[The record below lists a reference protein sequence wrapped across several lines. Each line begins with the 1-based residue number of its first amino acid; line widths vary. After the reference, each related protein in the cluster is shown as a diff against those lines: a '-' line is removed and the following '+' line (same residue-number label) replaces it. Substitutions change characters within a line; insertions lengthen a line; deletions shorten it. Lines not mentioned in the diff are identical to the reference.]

1 MQERRITT
9 LDANGLM
16 TDAVLARIAD
26 LDHVTS
32 LALGGSRQLTD
43 DGLRHLARMPQ
54 LQRLDLTGVKLTD
67 RGLEVL
73 PAPAATCA
81 RST

>member
-1 MQERRITT
+1 MKERRITA

-26 LDHVTS
+26 LDHVTTPR
-32 LALGGSRQLTD
+32 LGGSRQLTD

-54 LQRLDLTGVKLTD
+54 LQHLDLTS
-67 RGLEVL
+67 
-73 PAPAATCA
+73 AASSPTAGWKSSGTCPTCA